1 MIISQKLVHF
11 TIKYSLL
18 YLYIYIKI
26 NIVNE
31 GKQRWLLPVKE
42 EKKMLKHSKMKT
54 RVLYIEHKTFF
65 IIPY

>member
-42 EKKMLKHSKMKT
+42 EKKNVEAFQDENSG
-54 RVLYIEHKTFF
+54 
-65 IIPY
+65 IIY

>member
-31 GKQRWLLPVKE
+31 GKQRWSLPVKE
-42 EKKMLKHSKMKT
+42 EKKNVEAFQDENSGIT
-54 RVLYIEHKTFF
+54 Y
-65 IIPY
+65 